1 MQQEPG
7 GASAENTP
15 SAAQVARKTRTGVVW
30 TVGTGLVT
38 RGIGLFTTLLL
49 TRYMS
54 PDQAGSV
61 NVALTLVTTVAVMT
75 TVGLGQYLASQRQPS
90 ARVAWNA
97 MMLHVSLGFLGF
109 LVALVLRYP
118 LSRMFGAADA
128 ARFIPLLV
136 ITFMLERVSFV
147 PERVLVA
154 HMRFGQLSV
163 MRSAGELSY
172 CGGAVVAAM
181 LGYGPWCIVAGNL
194 ARQLV
199 RFVLT
204 LIYARPG
211 EWFVAEGASSD
222 VLSAMVRFGL
232 PVMVASCAVFATRRW
247 DNLLVAHYYG
257 TDVLG
262 LYNLAYNLAEV
273 PATQIAE
280 MVGEVLAPSFARLD
294 GADRRKSAVD
304 MIGALAL
311 TVFPLAIGLGLVAPT
326 LARMLPRRWEGMEPY
341 LVGLSVLSLT
351 RPAGMVLA
359 VYLQALRKPLPAA
372 LLQVS
377 QVALLLVSLILVGKL
392 LPYKPVAVTYAVGFT
407 FTLGS
412 LAALML
418 LRVIDE
424 VPAWPLLRAQL
435 LPMPALLSMAL
446 CVRLVDLGLARAG
459 LSPRPLTQLSIEIL
473 AGAVG
478 YLGGALVLIPG
489 PTRRLLGSIRN
500 LRRR

>member
-1 MQQEPG
+1 MKEEPR
-7 GASAENTP
+7 GAAAEPVP
-15 SAAQVARKTRTGVVW
+15 SAAQVARKTRAGVVW

-38 RGIGLFTTLLL
+38 RGIGLVTTLLL

-54 PDQAGSV
+54 PDEAGEA
-61 NVALTLVTTVAVMT
+61 NVALTLITTVAVMT

-97 MMLHVSLGFLGF
+97 MMLHVTLGAIGF
-109 LVALVLRYP
+109 VVALVLRYP
-118 LSRMFGAADA
+118 LSRMFGAGDA
-128 ARFIPLLV
+128 GRFIPLLV
-136 ITFMLERVSFV
+136 LTFMLERVSFV

-172 CGGAVVAAM
+172 CAGAVAAAM
-181 LGYGPWCIVAGNL
+181 LGYGPWCIVAGNF

-199 RFVLT
+199 RFVMT
-204 LIYARPG
+204 FVYARPG
-211 EWFVAEGASSD
+211 EWFVAEGANRD
-222 VLSAMVRFGL
+222 VMLGMVRFGL
-232 PVMVASCAVFATRRW
+232 PVMVASIAVFATRRW

-280 MVGEVLAPSFARLD
+280 MVGEVLAPSFARLE
-294 GADRRKSAVD
+294 APDRRKSAVD

-311 TVFPLAIGLGLVAPT
+311 TVFPLAVGLGLVAPT
-326 LARMLPRRWEGMEPY
+326 LAKMLPRRWEGMEPY

-372 LLQVS
+372 VLQIS
-377 QVALLLVSLILVGKL
+377 QVALLLASLSLVGKL
-392 LPYKPVAVTYAVGFT
+392 LPYRPVAVTYAVGFT
-407 FTLGS
+407 FTVGS

-435 LPMPALLSMAL
+435 LPTPALLSMAL
-446 CVRLVDLGLARAG
+446 CVRLCDFAIARIG
-459 LSPRPLTQLSIEIL
+459 LSPRPALQLAVEIA
-473 AGAVG
+473 AGGAG
-478 YLGGALVLIPG
+478 YLGGALIFIPG
-489 PTRRLLGSIRN
+489 PARRLLRSVRSF
-500 LRRR
+500 RKK